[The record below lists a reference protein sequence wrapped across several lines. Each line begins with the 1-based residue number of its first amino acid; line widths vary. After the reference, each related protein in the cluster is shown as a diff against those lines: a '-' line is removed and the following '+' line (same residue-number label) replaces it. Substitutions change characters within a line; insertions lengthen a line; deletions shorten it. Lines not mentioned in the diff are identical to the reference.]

1 MRTGKLPANC
11 DPRYMDAWDH
21 KGALQ
26 HIWNLP
32 PAHDRSWIKPA
43 GILNAT
49 RQETFR
55 LTEDQQS
62 SRQLRESRNWMT
74 AARAGINHPQ
84 WDECLRACRDTPR
97 HVRGFKFDVNK
108 AGKDA
113 CSFYV
118 LTAHYVTL
126 TSHCESKVKK
136 ALDGHP
142 CFAVT
147 KDAAQI
153 ASARHAQAC
162 RKPSSNTRQWEC
174 IDIDISAMSAR
185 MPTRLQALD

>member
-1 MRTGKLPANC
+1 MDGTCTDNVAINCIDTYMRTGKLPANC

-43 GILNAT
+43 GIFNAT

-62 SRQLRESRNWMT
+62 SWQLRESRNWMT

-84 WDECLRACRDTPR
+84 WDEC
-97 HVRGFKFDVNK
+97 
-108 AGKDA
+108 
-113 CSFYV
+113 
-118 LTAHYVTL
+118 
-126 TSHCESKVKK
+126 
-136 ALDGHP
+136 
-142 CFAVT
+142 
-147 KDAAQI
+147 
-153 ASARHAQAC
+153 
-162 RKPSSNTRQWEC
+162 
-174 IDIDISAMSAR
+174 
-185 MPTRLQALD
+185 